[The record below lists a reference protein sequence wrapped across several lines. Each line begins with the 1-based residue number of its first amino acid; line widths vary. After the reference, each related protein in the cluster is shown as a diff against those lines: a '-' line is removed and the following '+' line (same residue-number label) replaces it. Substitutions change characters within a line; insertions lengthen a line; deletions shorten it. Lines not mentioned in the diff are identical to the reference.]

1 MPLYANDFVISRSG
15 YSALSHGADS
25 TLRGD
30 GNLWTPL
37 LITAIFR
44 QAKVSRI
51 TWTRMPGIP
60 SVGIIT
66 QSVERR
72 ANQRRSMVAVTRVGV
87 NALDDNCFTALHLAS
102 GKSELEVM
110 CLLLKSRNML

>member
-1 MPLYANDFVISRSG
+1 
-15 YSALSHGADS
+15 
-25 TLRGD
+25 
-30 GNLWTPL
+30 
-37 LITAIFR
+37 
-44 QAKVSRI
+44 
-51 TWTRMPGIP
+51 MPGIP